1 MKTSLAFLRVPAL
14 LAAFAT
20 LAPFTSAADAKKP
33 APKLADLQIIVDVP
47 PSWRP
52 FLDDDVA
59 EALFYR
65 LKEVFGRRGYTGEIV
80 QLSAGEA
87 GNKATP
93 TLQLSLTEWRLDRT
107 GNAQCMMS
115 ADLKAPAGEKN
126 LGLVTGTALFW
137 PHGNRWSIHRQME
150 TADALEDAAD
160 SALRDLYRIVAKT
173 GLVAGLDAKK

>member
-14 LAAFAT
+14 LVAFGTFAAFS
-20 LAPFTSAADAKKP
+20 PAAAASKSPPKP
-33 APKLADLQIIVDVP
+33 ADLQVIVDVP

-65 LKEVFGRRGYTGEIV
+65 LKEVFSRRGYKGEIV

-93 TLQLSLTEWRLDRT
+93 TLQLGLTEWRLDRT

-115 ADLKAPAGEKN
+115 ANLKTPAGEKN

-137 PHGNRWSIHRQME
+137 PHGNRWSIHRQAE

-173 GLVAGLDAKK
+173 GLIPGLDAKK